1 MLSYFRA
8 GPDLVRW
15 DLTTLGH
22 THKYRLTIRHAQGS
36 IVEYFDDV
44 TSALLRQGE
53 LEQLLVA
60 ARSGGPSE
68 PAWEDVPLLKGRPL
82 A

>member
-1 MLSYFRA
+1 MLNYFRA

-15 DLTTLGH
+15 ELTTLGH
-22 THKYRLTIRHAQGS
+22 TRKYRLTIHHALGT

-44 TSALLRQGE
+44 TAALLRQGE
-53 LEQLLVA
+53 LEELLIA
-60 ARSGGPSE
+60 ARSVGSSE
-68 PAWEDVPLLKGRPL
+68 PPWVDVPLKTQKN

>member
-1 MLSYFRA
+1 MLNYFRA

-15 DLTTLGH
+15 ELTTLGH
-22 THKYRLTIRHAQGS
+22 TRTYRLTIHHALGT

-44 TSALLRQGE
+44 AAALLRQGE
-53 LEQLLVA
+53 LEELLIA
-60 ARSGGPSE
+60 ARSAGRSE
-68 PAWEDVPLLKGRPL
+68 PNWVEVPIKTQKN